1 MAISMAISMA
11 VKSLN
16 TMHHD
21 SMSVNFVRFGQT
33 SPLPHNATWGN
44 TQILTTK
51 NELLTEFSYKGSCIS
66 TVFCVDIQHVSPCC
80 HDPLGSYW
88 DEAEDK
94 SLYATCYLEPES
106 LGVKLANDGLIEIV
120 YQCRKQKKDRV
131 LCHERLW
138 EPVPVERFFKRA
150 QRTNLFGL
158 CRAQETKVALLI
170 RCSYHRIYVPCHH
183 VCCKIWRCLL

>member
-1 MAISMAISMA
+1 MIFLQNPQIRRYSPIAI
-11 VKSLN
+11 
-16 TMHHD
+16 
-21 SMSVNFVRFGQT
+21 FVAAKCLDT
-33 SPLPHNATWGN
+33 SIMIVET
-44 TQILTTK
+44 
-51 NELLTEFSYKGSCIS
+51 
-66 TVFCVDIQHVSPCC
+66 HVLPCC
-80 HDPLGSYW
+80 HDPLGWYG

-94 SLYATCYLEPES
+94 SLYATRFLEPES

-138 EPVPVERFFKRA
+138 EPVQAERFFKRA

-170 RCSYHRIYVPCHH
+170 RCSYH
-183 VCCKIWRCLL
+183 